1 MYELPSL
8 GDATPITYD
17 FDRDVALVIAAAGPG
32 RELAQRTAT
41 LAGFRLRAPLDAAEA
56 LQEIG
61 LVDGVQLI
69 ILETDGIEEPLLE
82 PLLARLGVLVEAR
95 DVSLIATVLPA
106 HIDLAVALLPA
117 TAMLQCSPSEADRL
131 TAALFV
137 GRPSVVRLHDGM
149 RDEEVVRMRRFQEE
163 VARIADSLARLTRTE
178 LGDATTAVRTS
189 AFAFAAEVD
198 GVETNANEIRRVI
211 RARRMRAE
219 FFEGELFADPAWDM
233 LLDLFAADL
242 EHRQISVSSLCIA
255 AAVPPTTALRWIG
268 TLSEAGLFDRR
279 ADPSD
284 RRRAYI
290 GLSDVARHGMLRYI
304 GAVKRAGL
312 GLA

>member
-17 FDRDVALVIAAAGPG
+17 LDRDLALIIAEAGPV
-32 RELAQRTAT
+32 RDLAQRTAT

-56 LQEIG
+56 LQEIA
-61 LVDGVQLI
+61 LADGVQLI
-69 ILETDGIEEPLLE
+69 ILETDGIADGLLE
-82 PLLARLGVLVEAR
+82 PLLARLGALVDAR
-95 DVSLIATVLPA
+95 GVSLIATVLPA
-106 HIDLAVALLPA
+106 HIDLAAALLPS
-117 TAMLQCSPSEADRL
+117 TAMLQCAPSEADRL
-131 TAALFV
+131 TAALFAQ
-137 GRPSVVRLHDGM
+137 RPSVVRLHDGI
-149 RDEEVVRMRRFQEE
+149 RDDEVLRMRRFQEE

-178 LGDATTAVRTS
+178 LSDTPATVRTS
-189 AFAFAAEVD
+189 AFAFAAEAEAI
-198 GVETNANEIRRVI
+198 ETNATEIRRVI

-219 FFEGELFADPAWDM
+219 FFEGDLFADPAWDM

-268 TLSEAGLFDRR
+268 TLSEAGLFDRK

-290 GLSDVARHGMLRYI
+290 ALSDRARRGMLHYI

-312 GLA
+312 TLV